1 MPTEVAEAIRL
12 AAEARRRSDVRRPTM
27 ALAVGI
33 AAPRQKPMLA
43 CTGRCLQYQSDL
55 LLIPSG
61 TKVTFS

>member
-1 MPTEVAEAIRL
+1 
-12 AAEARRRSDVRRPTM
+12 M